1 MNFSVEIFKAFDI
14 DFSFDFILG
23 LVVCLIIIKDH
34 HEVIMWMRDEVRLD
48 IYVKSFLCSIYA
60 FVWSFEK
67 VT

>member
-1 MNFSVEIFKAFDI
+1 MNFSVEIFKAFDF

-48 IYVKSFLCSIYA
+48 IYG
-60 FVWSFEK
+60 
-67 VT
+67 